1 MTCKIFSSLLVF
13 VFTYSAFG
21 FAERDFRSKNGQV
34 IRGTIEKYFED
45 GDVLL
50 KRSKDLQLFRIN
62 LDIFTED
69 DQAFVKNNFPPNHD
83 ALPEFQRPLSNH
95 ALMTNAK
102 YIDNLIETQLRNY
115 NQRPNK
121 IVDDETFVR
130 RTYLKVIGRIPTY
143 GETKAFLTD
152 RDRSSKRSR
161 LVDSLLLTE
170 GYVSHWFHFWADIL
184 RAKDNLGN
192 RMSGVPF
199 VDYIREFIAMNRPTT
214 NGSKKCF
221 LPAGLTGKKAMAELD
236 TSSVTLVCNLIICR
250 TL

>member
-1 MTCKIFSSLLVF
+1 MTCKIFSFFLVF

-21 FAERDFRSKNGQV
+21 LAERDFRSKNGQV

-102 YIDNLIETQLRNY
+102 YIDNLIETQLRN
-115 NQRPNK
+115 
-121 IVDDETFVR
+121 
-130 RTYLKVIGRIPTY
+130 
-143 GETKAFLTD
+143 
-152 RDRSSKRSR
+152 
-161 LVDSLLLTE
+161 
-170 GYVSHWFHFWADIL
+170 
-184 RAKDNLGN
+184 
-192 RMSGVPF
+192 
-199 VDYIREFIAMNRPTT
+199 
-214 NGSKKCF
+214 
-221 LPAGLTGKKAMAELD
+221 
-236 TSSVTLVCNLIICR
+236 
-250 TL
+250 